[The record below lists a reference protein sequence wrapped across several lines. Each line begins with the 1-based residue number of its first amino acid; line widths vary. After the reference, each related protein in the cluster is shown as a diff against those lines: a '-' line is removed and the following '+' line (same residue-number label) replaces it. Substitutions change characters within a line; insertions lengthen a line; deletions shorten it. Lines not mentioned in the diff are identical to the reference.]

1 MILLYINFSKYI
13 IIILSNIYNNIYI
26 ILQLQQ
32 LLTNFQFNKT
42 IFKKNEFYTIN
53 IIFYI

>member
-13 IIILSNIYNNIYI
+13 IIILNNIYNNIYI

-32 LLTNFQFNKT
+32 LLTNFQFNKI